1 MRTSGTIE
9 PIRGGKQM
17 AAFKPDRVCDF
28 PWCETVL
35 SRYNAEPSCWQ
46 HREALTEQRRT
57 ATPRGSTALPLFRSN
72 ISAGSASAAHAD
84 DRRSGIQD

>member
-17 AAFKPDRVCDF
+17 AAFKPNRVCDF

-35 SRYNAEPSCWQ
+35 FSVTTPTQAAGNIGKRSPSNAGQ
-46 HREALTEQRRT
+46 F
-57 ATPRGSTALPLFRSN
+57 PRLNGVAFVRSN